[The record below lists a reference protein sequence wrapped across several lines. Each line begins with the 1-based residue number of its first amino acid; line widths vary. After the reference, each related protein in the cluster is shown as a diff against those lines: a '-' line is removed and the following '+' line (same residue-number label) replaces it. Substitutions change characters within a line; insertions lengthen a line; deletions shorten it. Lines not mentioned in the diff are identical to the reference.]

1 MRSAPAIGALAATL
15 IAAAP
20 ALASAPEKRFAF
32 DQPAQPLATALLA
45 VSARTGAVIAAPAGL
60 TAGRRA
66 PGLSGAMPLDQALRT
81 LLAGSD
87 LDFSIAAGGVVILRR
102 RAEAIATASPSPPRT
117 AAPIAIDEPTPVTP
131 ISVLARP
138 LAEPLA
144 ERPRDT
150 PAQVDVLLEEQLR
163 NAGALGLGDALRQMP
178 GVTAGPE
185 AGEAR
190 QIAVRGVGGRFT
202 RVRVN
207 GMETLATFGA
217 SNAVGGTNRGRAFD
231 YNIFAA
237 DLFKQ
242 VRLQKTASA
251 DVDEGSLG
259 ATIDMRT
266 RSPLELPRRHAVFIA
281 EAGYQTLSREAQPRV
296 SAVLSGRDTTSHLG
310 VLISAAY
317 SGRSV
322 VEAGASAGQWETG
335 VAVAPGFGSVA
346 APLDLATV
354 NAALHAR
361 IPRLELME
369 IDQERL
375 GLTGSL
381 EWRPDEA
388 TRVALDT
395 IYAELR
401 SSRRE
406 NLLESFTFRTPGA
419 CASTPDPRCGIN
431 AVSVTKADIALFG
444 GRKPVLIAGR
454 FDNVDVRSEA
464 RRDEL
469 NTIFRQTTLAASRR
483 FREGLEARLLAGF
496 SRSDF
501 SNPVQQTLYLEQFDV
516 DGFSYDFSDKDRPVL
531 NFGDAALAA
540 PGAWTL
546 SEFRSDPNWVDN
558 SYRSLALDLENRS
571 APIGW
576 RVGVLAKT
584 YRNVGSARMRS
595 DGGIANINV
604 DVPESLQ
611 SLAIADYVRLVGQ
624 GVDFGVAGA
633 PGRWLAIDTA
643 EALSAA
649 CASSRCPGFDVGP
662 APVAGL
668 NYDVTERSDA
678 AFLQLALPRSA
689 SRRFWGEAG
698 VRVIHTRVDAA
709 SLDVGGDA
717 AARWISA
724 SNAYWSTLPSLNLAW
739 SLSPEAVL
747 RFGAARV
754 MVRPDL
760 ISLRPGVSVSTTGA
774 KSVSSGNPELGP
786 TRADAFDLSL
796 DWRPH
801 PGVQLSAAVYRKTI
815 ATTVQSTS
823 TRPAPFSANPFGL
836 PDSVA
841 ATACGTALDC
851 SPSLPIWQ
859 FSRPTNSGPGKLTG
873 MEVAFRAPL
882 GPAWTVQGAAA
893 YTRTVVRLL
902 DQSGAWVDMQDALGA
917 PRLAA
922 SLGLAYQRPGIEARA
937 ALNHRSRYLATIPAP
952 NGGDVDGVDPLTT
965 LDAAVR
971 LTLSTRLT
979 LTVEAANLTDAYQ
992 RQFSDRTL
1000 IPTYR
1005 HHTGREFRLGLRWT
1019 K

>member
-1 MRSAPAIGALAATL
+1 MKAAPAIGAMAAGWFMAAPVL
-15 IAAAP
+15 AAAP
-20 ALASAPEKRFAF
+20 ERSFAF
-32 DQPAQPLATALLA
+32 DQPAQPLATALLS
-45 VSARTGAVIAAPAGL
+45 VSARTGAVIAAPSAL

-66 PGLSGAMPLDQALRT
+66 PGLSGSMSLNQALRA
-81 LLAGSD
+81 LLASSE
-87 LDFSIAAGGVVILRR
+87 LDFSISSSGVVTLKRR
-102 RAEAIATASPSPPRT
+102 TQAITTAPSSPVRPS
-117 AAPIAIDEPTPVTP
+117 ALQSEEPTLVTP

-138 LAEPLA
+138 LAEPA
-144 ERPRDT
+144 TEQARDA

-163 NAGALGLGDALRQMP
+163 GAGALGLGDALRQMP
-178 GVTAGPE
+178 GVAAGPE

-251 DVDEGSLG
+251 DIDEGSLG

-266 RSPLELPRRHAVFIA
+266 RSPLELPRRHAVFIV
-281 EAGYQTLSREAQPRV
+281 EAGYQTLSREARPRV
-296 SAVLSGRDTTSHLG
+296 SAVLSRSDAAGRLG
-310 VLISAAY
+310 VLVSAAY

-335 VAVAPGFGSVA
+335 VAVAPGFGAAA
-346 APLDLATV
+346 APLDLAAV

-369 IDQERL
+369 IDQERV

-381 EWRPDEA
+381 EWRPDDA
-388 TRVALDT
+388 TRIALDT

-419 CASTPDPRCGIN
+419 CAAPPDPRCGIN
-431 AVSVTKADIALFG
+431 AVAVTAADIALFG

-469 NTIFRQTTLAASRR
+469 NTIFRQTTLAATHR
-483 FREGLEARLLAGF
+483 FREGLEGRLLAGF

-516 DGFSYDFSDKDRPVL
+516 DGFAYDFSDKRRPAL
-531 NFGDAALAA
+531 DFGNAALAT
-540 PGAWTL
+540 PDAWTI

-571 APIGW
+571 GPVDW
-576 RVGVLAKT
+576 RVGLLAKT

-595 DGGIANINV
+595 DGGIGNINAEL
-604 DVPESLQ
+604 PAGLRALSLV
-611 SLAIADYVRLVGQ
+611 DYVRLVGQ
-624 GVDFGVAGA
+624 GVDFGVVGA
-633 PGRWLAIDTA
+633 PAQWLAIDTRA
-643 EALSAA
+643 ALAAA
-649 CASSRCPGFDVGP
+649 CATGRCPGFELDPG
-662 APVAGL
+662 PVAGL

-678 AFLQLALPRSA
+678 AFLQLALPRSS

-698 VRVIHTRVDAA
+698 VRVIRTKVDAA
-709 SLDVGGDA
+709 GLDVGADA
-717 AARWISA
+717 VARWTRA
-724 SNAYWSTLPSLNLAW
+724 ANDYWSTLPSLNLAW
-739 SLSPEAVL
+739 SLSPDIVMRL
-747 RFGAARV
+747 GAARV

-774 KSVSSGNPELGP
+774 KSVSSGNPDLRP
-786 TRADAFDLSL
+786 TRADAFDLSV
-796 DWRPH
+796 DWRPRQ
-801 PGVQLSAAVYRKTI
+801 GVQVSAAVYRKTI
-815 ATTVQSTS
+815 ATTVQGTS

-841 ATACGTALDC
+841 LEACGAAPDC
-851 SPSLPIWQ
+851 SPGLPIWQ
-859 FSRPTNSGPGKLTG
+859 FSRPINSGPGRLTG
-873 MEVAFRAPL
+873 AEVSFRAPL
-882 GPAWTVQGAAA
+882 GESWSFQGAAA

-917 PRLAA
+917 PRVAA
-922 SLGLAYQRPGIEARA
+922 NIGLAYQRRGLEARA
-937 ALNHRSRYLATIPAP
+937 ALSHRSRYLATIPAP

-965 LDAAVR
+965 LDVAAR
-971 LTLSTRLT
+971 LTLSPRLT
-979 LTVEAANLTDAYQ
+979 LTAEAANLTDAYQ

-1005 HHTGREFRLGLRWT
+1005 HHTGRELRLGLRWAM
-1019 K
+1019 

>member
-1 MRSAPAIGALAATL
+1 MKVAPAIGVMAVAWLAT
-15 IAAAP
+15 AP
-20 ALASAPEKRFAF
+20 ALAAAPERRFAF

-45 VSARTGAVIAAPAGL
+45 VSARTGAVIAAPAAM

-66 PGLSGAMPLDQALRT
+66 PGLSGTMPLGQALRT

-87 LDFSIAAGGVVILRR
+87 LDFSISSSGVVTLRR
-102 RAEAIATASPSPPRT
+102 RTEAIATAPP
-117 AAPIAIDEPTPVTP
+117 PPVHLLPPQPDEPTLVTP

-138 LAEPLA
+138 LAEPTTEQA
-144 ERPRDT
+144 RDA
-150 PAQVDVLLEEQLR
+150 PAQVDVLLEDQLR
-163 NAGALGLGDALRQMP
+163 GAGALGLGDALRQMP

-266 RSPLELPRRHAVFIA
+266 RSPLELPDRHAVLIV
-281 EAGYQTLSREAQPRV
+281 EGGYQTLSREAKPRV
-296 SAVLSGRDTTSHLG
+296 SAVLSRRDAAGRLG
-310 VLISAAY
+310 VLVSAAY

-335 VAVAPGFGSVA
+335 LAVAPGFGSVA
-346 APLDLATV
+346 APLDLASV

-361 IPRLELME
+361 IPRLELMD
-369 IDQERL
+369 IDQDRL

-388 TRVALDT
+388 TRIALDT

-406 NLLESFTFRTPGA
+406 NLLESFTFRTPGV
-419 CASTPDPRCGIN
+419 CGTPPDPRCGIN
-431 AVSVTKADIALFG
+431 AVKVTQADIALFG
-444 GRKPVLIAGR
+444 GRKPVLIAGS
-454 FDNVDVRSEA
+454 FDDVDVRSEA
-464 RRDEL
+464 RRDAL
-469 NTIFRQTTLAASRR
+469 NTIFRQTTLAATHR
-483 FREGLEARLLAGF
+483 FRDGLEGRLLAGF

-516 DGFSYDFSDKDRPVL
+516 DGFAYDFSDKDRPAL
-531 NFGDAALAA
+531 DFGDAALAS
-540 PGAWTL
+540 PDAWTI

-571 APIGW
+571 GPLDW
-576 RVGVLAKT
+576 RVGLLAKT

-595 DGGIANINV
+595 DGGIGNINAQL
-604 DVPESLQ
+604 PAGLQ
-611 SLAIADYVRLVGQ
+611 ALPLADYVRLVGQ
-624 GVDFGVAGA
+624 GIDFGVAGA
-633 PGRWLAIDTA
+633 PERWLAIDTTT
-643 EALSAA
+643 ALAAA
-649 CASSRCPGFDVGP
+649 CARDGCSGFTLGPG
-662 APVAGL
+662 PVAGL

-678 AFLQLALPRSA
+678 GFLQLALPRSP
-689 SRRFWGEAG
+689 SRSFWGEAG
-698 VRVIHTRVDAA
+698 LRVIHTRLDAA
-709 SLDVGGDA
+709 SLDVGQDA
-717 AARWISA
+717 AARWTHA
-724 SNAYWSTLPSLNLAW
+724 SSDYWSTLPSLNLAW
-739 SLSPEAVL
+739 SPSPDVVL

-774 KSVSSGNPELGP
+774 KSASSGNPDLRP
-786 TRADAFDLSL
+786 TRADAFDLSV
-796 DWRPH
+796 DWRPR
-801 PGVQLSAAVYRKTI
+801 PGVQLSAAIYRKTI
-815 ATTVQSTS
+815 ATTVQGTS

-841 ATACGTALDC
+841 AAACGAAPDC
-851 SPSLPIWQ
+851 SPGLPIWQ
-859 FSRPTNSGPGKLTG
+859 FSRPINSGPGRLTG
-873 MEVAFRAPL
+873 MEVSFRAPL
-882 GPAWTVQGAAA
+882 GEAWSVQGAAA

-902 DQSGAWVDMQDALGA
+902 DQAGVWVDMQDALGA
-917 PRLAA
+917 PRVAA
-922 SLGLAYQRPGIEARA
+922 NIGLAYQRPGLEARA
-937 ALNHRSRYLATIPAP
+937 ALSHRSRYLATIPAP

-965 LDAAVR
+965 LDAAAR
-971 LTLSTRLT
+971 LTLSPRLT
-979 LTVEAANLTDAYQ
+979 LTAEAANLTDAYQ

-1005 HHTGREFRLGLRWT
+1005 HHTGREFRLGLRWAM
-1019 K
+1019 

>member
-1 MRSAPAIGALAATL
+1 MRTSPAIGALAATL

-20 ALASAPEKRFAF
+20 ALAAAPERRFAF

-66 PGLSGAMPLDQALRT
+66 PGLSGVMPLNQALRT
-81 LLAGSD
+81 LLTGSD
-87 LDFSIAAGGVVILRR
+87 LEFSISASGVVSLKRGP
-102 RAEAIATASPSPPRT
+102 EVVTTASPPPVRSPPPR
-117 AAPIAIDEPTPVTP
+117 PPEEPTLVTP

-138 LAEPLA
+138 LAEPA
-144 ERPRDT
+144 TEQPRDA
-150 PAQVDVLLEEQLR
+150 PAQVDVLLEDQLR
-163 NAGALGLGDALRQMP
+163 GAGAQGLGDALRQMP
-178 GVTAGPE
+178 GVAAGPE

-266 RSPLELPRRHAVFIA
+266 RSPMDLPRRHAVLVA
-281 EAGYQTLSREAQPRV
+281 EAGYQTLSGKAQPRL
-296 SAVLSGRDTTSHLG
+296 SAVLSRRDAAGRLG
-310 VLISAAY
+310 VLVSAAY

-335 VAVAPGFGSVA
+335 VAVAPGFGSA
-346 APLDLATV
+346 ATPLDLATV

-369 IDQERL
+369 IDQQRL

-388 TRVALDT
+388 TRIALDT

-406 NLLESFTFRTPGA
+406 SLLESFTFRTPGV
-419 CASTPDPRCGIN
+419 CAAPPDPRCGLN
-431 AVSVTKADIALFG
+431 AVAVTQADIALFG

-454 FDNVDVRSEA
+454 FDNVDIRSEA

-469 NTIFRQTTLAASRR
+469 NTIFRQTTLAATRR
-483 FREGLEARLLAGF
+483 FKEGLEGRLLAGF

-516 DGFSYDFSDKDRPVL
+516 DGFAYDFADRDRPAL
-531 NFGDAALAA
+531 SFGNADLVA

-558 SYRSLALDLENRS
+558 SYRSLALDLENRT

-595 DGGIANINV
+595 NGGIGNV
-604 DVPESLQ
+604 NADLPDGLRG
-611 SLAIADYVRLVGQ
+611 LAIADYARLVGQ

-633 PGRWLAIDTA
+633 PGRWLAIDTGA
-643 EALSAA
+643 ALSSA
-649 CASSRCPGFDVGP
+649 CPIGRCPGFELGP

-678 AFLQLALPRSA
+678 AFLQLALPRTA

-698 VRVIHTRVDAA
+698 VRIVHTRVEAT
-709 SLDVGGDA
+709 SLDVGSDA
-717 AARWISA
+717 VARWISA
-724 SNAYWSTLPSLNLAW
+724 SNDYWSTLPSLNLAW

-774 KSVSSGNPELGP
+774 KSVSSGNPDLRP

-796 DWRPH
+796 DWRPR
-801 PGVQLSAAVYRKTI
+801 PGVVLSAAVYRKTI
-815 ATTVQSTS
+815 ATTVQAAI

-841 ATACGTALDC
+841 ATACGAALDC
-851 SPSLPIWQ
+851 SPALPIWQ
-859 FSRPTNSGPGKLTG
+859 FSRPINSGPGKLTG
-873 MEVAFRAPL
+873 VEASFRVPL
-882 GPAWTVQGAAA
+882 GEAWTIQGAAA
-893 YTRTVVRLL
+893 YTRTEVRLL
-902 DQSGAWVDMQDALGA
+902 DQAGAWVDMQDALGA

-922 SLGLAYQRPGIEARA
+922 NLGLGYQRPGLEVRA
-937 ALNHRSRYLATIPAP
+937 ALSHRSRYLATIPAP

-965 LDAAVR
+965 LDAAAKLV
-971 LTLSTRLT
+971 LSPNLT
-979 LTVEAANLTDAYQ
+979 LTAEAANLTDAYQ

-1005 HHTGREFRLGLRWT
+1005 HHTGREFRLGLRWAM
-1019 K
+1019 